1 MQVVLEVPFQR
12 RQNGRSK
19 PIVIAANDAPQQYIA
34 LIALVADAKRWVL
47 VLLEGRATSIKQ
59 TTEREGI
66 RSSSV
71 SRILALAWSAP
82 DLLTVILEGRQPL
95 HLTAKALR
103 ALRELALDWAE
114 QRKILGFVPD

>member
-19 PIVIAANDAPQQYIA
+19 PIVIAANDAPQQDKT
-34 LIALVADAKRWVL
+34 LIALVADAKRWAL

-59 TTEREGI
+59 ITEREGL

-114 QRKILGFVPD
+114 QRKILGFAPD